1 MTSPTLPQMFLV
13 RQRFAA
19 DRLVDVT
26 ATLRAELARCT
37 IGSGQQIA
45 IAVGSRG
52 IANLPAIVRGVA
64 DWVRCQGSEP
74 FIVPAMG
81 SHAGAT
87 AAGQQQLL
95 EKFGITG
102 APIRSTMDVVPLG
115 GNAFMD
121 RLADAADGVIVI
133 NRVKPHTSF
142 HGQYESGLLKML
154 AVGLGKQAGAAA
166 IHRLGVTG
174 LREEMP
180 VVARQVLAT
189 GKIRLGIALVEN
201 AYDETLVLE
210 AIPAAEIPAR
220 EPALLDLARVHM
232 PRLPVADV
240 DVLVVDEIG
249 KEFSGTGMDTN
260 VIGRLRIAG
269 EGEPASPRIKRI
281 VVRDVRGESAYGIG
295 LADVTTRRLV
305 DRANWQITLTNVET
319 SGFVERGK
327 IPVVRE
333 TDAEA
338 VAWALPA
345 GPRVVRIPNTLR
357 LEWLLVSGSIRQE
370 IAGRNTIEVLRPAP
384 DFFAEWPTSSRPTP
398 H

>member
-1 MTSPTLPQMFLV
+1 MNLPQMHLV

-19 DRLVDVT
+19 DKLADV
-26 ATLRAELARCT
+26 AGVLRAELARCA
-37 IGSGQQIA
+37 IGPGQRIA

-52 IANLPAIVRGVA
+52 IANLPAIVGGVA
-64 DWVRCQGSEP
+64 DWVRHQGGEP

-87 AAGQQQLL
+87 ADGQRQLL
-95 EKFGITG
+95 EKFGISG
-102 APIRSTMDVVPLG
+102 APIRSTMEVVPLG

-121 RLADAADGVIVI
+121 RFAFAADGVIVI

-142 HGQYESGLLKML
+142 HGQYESGLMKML
-154 AVGLGKQAGAAA
+154 AVGLGKHTGAAA
-166 IHRLGVTG
+166 IHRLGVSG
-174 LREEMP
+174 LREEIP

-201 AYDETLVLE
+201 AYDETMVLE
-210 AIPAAEIPAR
+210 AITATEIPAR
-220 EPALLDLARVHM
+220 EPALLELARVNL
-232 PRLPVADV
+232 PRLPVDDV

-269 EGEPASPRIKRI
+269 EGEPTSPRIKRI
-281 VVRDVRGESAYGIG
+281 VVRDVCGDSAYGIG

-305 DRANWQITLTNVET
+305 DRANWKITQTNVET
-319 SGFVERGK
+319 SGFAERGE
-327 IPVVRE
+327 IPVVLE
-333 TDAEA
+333 TDAAA

-345 GPRVVRIPNTLR
+345 GPRVLRIPNTLR
-357 LEWLLVSGSIRQE
+357 LEWLLVSESIRQE
-370 IAGRNTIEVLRPAP
+370 IAGRDTSEVLRPAP
-384 DFFAEWPTSSRPTP
+384 DFFAEWPTLLRPTP
-398 H
+398 R

>member
-1 MTSPTLPQMFLV
+1 MTSPTMPQMFLI

-26 ATLRAELARCT
+26 ATLRAELVRCPL
-37 IGSGQQIA
+37 GPGQQIA

-52 IANLPAIVRGVA
+52 IANLPAIVCGVA
-64 DWVRCQGSEP
+64 EWVRSQGSEP

-95 EKFGITG
+95 EKFGITS
-102 APIRSTMDVVPLG
+102 APIRATMDVVPLG

-121 RLADAADGVIVI
+121 RLAYAADGVIVI

-166 IHRLGVTG
+166 IHRLGVPG

-210 AIPAAEIPAR
+210 AIPAAMIPAR
-220 EPALLDLARVHM
+220 EPALLDLARVSM

-327 IPVVRE
+327 IPVVLE

-338 VAWALPA
+338 VAWALPE
-345 GPRVVRIPNTLR
+345 GPRVLRIPNTLR
-357 LEWLLVSGSIRQE
+357 LEWLLVSESIRQE

-384 DFFAEWPTSSRPTP
+384 DFFAEWPTSSPPAP

>member
-1 MTSPTLPQMFLV
+1 MNLPQMYLV

-19 DRLVDVT
+19 GKLTDVT
-26 ATLRAELARCT
+26 GALRAELARCS
-37 IGSGQQIA
+37 IGAGKRIA

-52 IANLPAIVRGVA
+52 IANLPAIVHEVA
-64 DWVRCQGSEP
+64 DWVRAQGSEP

-87 AAGQQQLL
+87 ADGQRQLL
-95 EKFGITG
+95 DKFGITG
-102 APIRSTMDVVPLG
+102 APIRSTMEVVPLG
-115 GNAFMD
+115 ANAFMD
-121 RLADAADGVIVI
+121 RYAFDSDGVIVI

-142 HGQYESGLLKML
+142 HGQYESGLMKML
-154 AVGLGKQAGAAA
+154 AIGLGKHTGAAA
-166 IHRLGVTG
+166 IHRLGVRG

-180 VVARQVLAT
+180 VAARQVLAT
-189 GKIRLGIALVEN
+189 GKILFGVAIVEN
-201 AYDETLVLE
+201 ACDETMTLA

-220 EPALLDLARVHM
+220 EPALLKLAYENM
-232 PRLPVADV
+232 PQLPVEDV

-305 DRANWQITLTNVET
+305 DRANWQVTQTNVAT
-319 SGFVERGK
+319 SGFIERGK
-327 IPVVRE
+327 VPAVVD
-333 TDAEA
+333 TDEQAIE
-338 VAWALPA
+338 WALPA
-345 GPRVVRIPNTLR
+345 GPRVLRIPNTLH
-357 LEWLLVSGSIRQE
+357 LEWLLVSESIRQE
-370 IAGRNTIEVLRPAP
+370 IAGRNTIEVLRPAR
-384 DFFAEWPTSSRPTP
+384 DFFEAWPTSSLPAP

>member
-1 MTSPTLPQMFLV
+1 MNLPQMYWV

-19 DRLVDVT
+19 DKLADV
-26 ATLRAELARCT
+26 AGVLRAELAHCF
-37 IGSGQQIA
+37 IGPGQRIA

-52 IANLPAIVRGVA
+52 IANLPAIVSGVA
-64 DWVRCQGSEP
+64 DWVRNQGSEP

-87 AAGQQQLL
+87 ADGQRQLL

-102 APIRSTMDVVPLG
+102 APICSTMDVVPLG

-121 RLADAADGVIVI
+121 RLAFAADGVIVI

-142 HGQYESGLLKML
+142 HGQYESGLMKML
-154 AVGLGKQAGAAA
+154 AIGLGKQAGAAA
-166 IHRLGVTG
+166 IHRLGVPG

-201 AYDETLVLE
+201 AYDDTLALS
-210 AIPAAEIPAR
+210 AIPAGEIPAR
-220 EPALLDLARVHM
+220 EPSLLELARNHM

-269 EGEPASPRIKRI
+269 EGEPASPRIRRI
-281 VVRDVRGESAYGIG
+281 VVRDVRGDSAYGIG

-305 DRANWQITLTNVET
+305 DRANWKITQTNVET

-327 IPVVRE
+327 IPVVLE
-333 TDAEA
+333 TDVEA

-345 GPRVVRIPNTLR
+345 GPGVLRIQNTLQ
-357 LEWLLVSGSIRQE
+357 LEWLLVSESIRQE

-384 DFFAEWPTSSRPTP
+384 DFFAEWPTLLRPTP
-398 H
+398 R

>member
-1 MTSPTLPQMFLV
+1 MSLPQLYLV

-19 DRLVDVT
+19 GKLTDVT
-26 ATLRAELARCT
+26 SALRAELARCA
-37 IGSGQQIA
+37 IGAGKRVA

-52 IANLPAIVRGVA
+52 IANLPAIVREVA
-64 DWVRCQGSEP
+64 DWVRAQGSEP

-87 AAGQQQLL
+87 ADGQRQLL

-102 APIRSTMDVVPLG
+102 APIRSTMEVVPLG
-115 GNAFMD
+115 ANAFMD
-121 RLADAADGVIVI
+121 RYAFDSDGVIVI

-142 HGQYESGLLKML
+142 HGQYESGLMKML
-154 AVGLGKQAGAAA
+154 AIGLGKHTGAAA
-166 IHRLGVTG
+166 IHRLGVRG

-180 VVARQVLAT
+180 VAARQVLAT
-189 GKIRLGIALVEN
+189 GKILFGVAIVEN
-201 AYDETLVLE
+201 AYDETMTLA

-220 EPALLDLARVHM
+220 EPALLDLARTNM
-232 PRLPVADV
+232 PQLPVADI

-260 VIGRLRIAG
+260 VIGRLRIAE

-305 DRANWQITLTNVET
+305 DSANWQVTQTNVET

-327 IPVVRE
+327 IPAVIE
-333 TDAEA
+333 TDAQA
-338 VAWALPA
+338 VELALPA
-345 GPRVVRIPNTLR
+345 GPRVLRIPNTLR
-357 LEWLLVSGSIRQE
+357 LEWLLVSESIRQE
-370 IAGRNTIEVLRPAP
+370 IAGRNTIEVLRPAR
-384 DFFAEWPTSSRPTP
+384 DFFEAWPTSSLPTP

>member
-1 MTSPTLPQMFLV
+1 MNLPQMYLV

-19 DRLVDVT
+19 GKLTDVT
-26 ATLRAELARCT
+26 GALRAELARCS
-37 IGSGQQIA
+37 IGAGKRIA

-52 IANLPAIVRGVA
+52 IANLPAIVHEVA
-64 DWVRCQGSEP
+64 DWVRAQGSEP

-87 AAGQQQLL
+87 ADGQRQLL
-95 EKFGITG
+95 DKFGITG
-102 APIRSTMDVVPLG
+102 APIRSTMEVVPLG
-115 GNAFMD
+115 ANAFMD
-121 RLADAADGVIVI
+121 RYAFDSDGVIVI

-142 HGQYESGLLKML
+142 HGQYESGLMKML
-154 AVGLGKQAGAAA
+154 AIGLGKHTGAAA
-166 IHRLGVTG
+166 IHRLGVRG

-180 VVARQVLAT
+180 VAARQVLAT
-189 GKIRLGIALVEN
+189 GKILFGVAIVEN
-201 AYDETLVLE
+201 AYDETITLA
-210 AIPAAEIPAR
+210 AIPAAAIPAR
-220 EPALLDLARVHM
+220 EPALLKLAYENM
-232 PRLPVADV
+232 PQLPVEDV

-305 DRANWQITLTNVET
+305 DRANWQVTQTNVAT
-319 SGFVERGK
+319 SGFIERGK
-327 IPVVRE
+327 VPAVVD
-333 TDAEA
+333 TDEQAIE
-338 VAWALPA
+338 WALPA
-345 GPRVVRIPNTLR
+345 GPRVLRIPNTLH
-357 LEWLLVSGSIRQE
+357 LEWLLVSESIRQE
-370 IAGRNTIEVLRPAP
+370 IAGRNTIEVLRPAR
-384 DFFAEWPTSSRPTP
+384 DFFEAWPTSSLPAP

>member
-1 MTSPTLPQMFLV
+1 MNLPQMYLV

-19 DRLVDVT
+19 GKLTDVT
-26 ATLRAELARCT
+26 GALRAELARCS
-37 IGSGQQIA
+37 IGAGKRIA

-52 IANLPAIVRGVA
+52 IANLPAIVHEVA
-64 DWVRCQGSEP
+64 DWVRAQGSEP

-87 AAGQQQLL
+87 ADGQRQLL
-95 EKFGITG
+95 DKFGITG
-102 APIRSTMDVVPLG
+102 APIRSTMEVVPLG
-115 GNAFMD
+115 ANAFMD
-121 RLADAADGVIVI
+121 RYAFDSDGVIVI

-142 HGQYESGLLKML
+142 HGQYESGLMKML
-154 AVGLGKQAGAAA
+154 AIGLGKHTGAAA
-166 IHRLGVTG
+166 IHRLGVRG

-180 VVARQVLAT
+180 VAARQVLAT
-189 GKIRLGIALVEN
+189 GKILFGVAIVEN
-201 AYDETLVLE
+201 AYDETMTLA
-210 AIPAAEIPAR
+210 AIPAAAIPAR
-220 EPALLDLARVHM
+220 EPALLKLAYENM
-232 PRLPVADV
+232 PQLPVEDV

-305 DRANWQITLTNVET
+305 DRANWQVTQTNVAT
-319 SGFVERGK
+319 SGFIERGK
-327 IPVVRE
+327 VPAVVD
-333 TDAEA
+333 TDEQAIE
-338 VAWALPA
+338 WALPA
-345 GPRVVRIPNTLR
+345 GPRVLRIPNTLH
-357 LEWLLVSGSIRQE
+357 LEWLLVSESIRQE
-370 IAGRNTIEVLRPAP
+370 IAGRNTIEVLRPAR
-384 DFFAEWPTSSRPTP
+384 DFFEAWPTSSLPAP

>member
-1 MTSPTLPQMFLV
+1 MNLPQMFLV

-19 DRLVDVT
+19 EKLADMT
-26 ATLRAELARCT
+26 GALRMELARYA
-37 IGSGQQIA
+37 IGTGKRIA

-52 IANLPAIVRGVA
+52 IANLPAVVCGVA
-64 DWVRCQGSEP
+64 DWVRTQGSEP

-87 AAGQQQLL
+87 ADGQRQLL

-102 APIRSTMDVVPLG
+102 VPIRSTMEVVPLG

-121 RLADAADGVIVI
+121 RFAFDADGVIVI

-142 HGQYESGLLKML
+142 HGRYESGLMKML
-154 AVGLGKQAGAAA
+154 AVGLGKHTGAAA
-166 IHRLGVTG
+166 IHRLGVPG

-189 GKIRLGIALVEN
+189 GKILFGVAIVEN
-201 AYDETLVLE
+201 AYDETLALAV
-210 AIPAAEIPAR
+210 IPAAEIPAR
-220 EPALLDLARVHM
+220 EPALLELARVNM
-232 PRLPVADV
+232 PQLPVADV

-249 KEFSGTGMDTN
+249 KELSGTGMDTN

-281 VVRDVRGESAYGIG
+281 VVRDVRGDSAYGIG

-305 DRANWQITLTNVET
+305 DNVNWKITQTNVET
-319 SGFVERGK
+319 SGFIERGK
-327 IPVVRE
+327 LPVVME
-333 TDAEA
+333 TDEQA
-338 VAWALPA
+338 VEWALPA
-345 GPRVVRIPNTLR
+345 GPRVMRIPNTLR
-357 LEWLLVSGSIRQE
+357 LEWLLVSESIRQE
-370 IAGRNTIEVLRPAP
+370 IAGRNTIEVLRPAC
-384 DFFAEWPTSSRPTP
+384 DFFEAWPTSLRPAP
-398 H
+398 C